1 MAIMDNPEVPPAVHV
16 RVDHE
21 VEKEY
26 VVRPIGAAEV
36 TVTAGQVD
44 KFVNRPSGLIQKSEA
59 IPEGDH
65 DATVRPISKPAVT
78 AADGLVDEFVNRPA
92 ELVGR
97 SKQDDR

>member
-26 VVRPIGAAEV
+26 V
-36 TVTAGQVD
+36 
-44 KFVNRPSGLIQKSEA
+44 
-59 IPEGDH
+59 
-65 DATVRPISKPAVT
+65 VRPISKPAVT

>member
-21 VEKEY
+21 VEKDY
-26 VVRPIGAAEV
+26 VVRPIGPVEV

-44 KFVNRPSGLIQKSEA
+44 KFL
-59 IPEGDH
+59 
-65 DATVRPISKPAVT
+65 
-78 AADGLVDEFVNRPA
+78 NRPA

-97 SKQDDR
+97 SRQDDR